1 MNSILTHPWF
11 LHFAVPLLTVMLG
24 IYIKFVTRNDLH
36 TPFVKEDM
44 AFGFNVAITS
54 LILFIIGSVNIAH
67 TATTTVDTALRL
79 KLEEKLMAVPWLLLG
94 FVLGIWGVS
103 TLVRKIG
110 WKDESELKLFWGI
123 IAPDIFGVGVLVLV
137 VNWIG

>member
-1 MNSILTHPWF
+1 
-11 LHFAVPLLTVMLG
+11 
-24 IYIKFVTRNDLH
+24 
-36 TPFVKEDM
+36 VKEDM
-44 AFGFNVAITS
+44 AFGLDVAITA
-54 LILFIIGSVNIAH
+54 LILFITGSVSIAH
-67 TATTTVDTALRL
+67 TAATTADAALRL
-79 KLEEKLMAVPWLLLG
+79 KIEEKLMAVPWLLLA
-94 FVLGIWGVS
+94 FVLGIWGIS